1 MQSTYSTI
9 RLGRRRNLWLRVR
22 RTTGFAEWILA
33 CFLMVKP
40 SVLARCEKL
49 GTQKKGHVKYKRWK
63 ILFFLFYQKTG
74 TISCITRNHDLML
87 VKHS

>member
-1 MQSTYSTI
+1 MQSTYRTI

-40 SVLARCEKL
+40 NVLAGCEKL
-49 GTQKKGHVKYKRWK
+49 GAQKKGHVKYKRWK
-63 ILFFLFYQKTG
+63 ILFLYYFIKKRYNQLY
-74 TISCITRNHDLML
+74 HA
-87 VKHS
+87 